1 MCIQPPRKLLLQ
13 NELYYLVTILI
24 LAGSF
29 VVVVVEERYI
39 WLIFVL
45 LILMGGYLINLLFKT
60 DFFSNQ
66 KFSNIRKTLVLLAFA
81 VLFISMPINYLVQ
94 NVNTG
99 EDSYYQSY
107 ILNQY
112 GVHGN
117 VASNDNLPK
126 MNYLEYY
133 MNITSFGQSQKN
145 ISNSKLISELKKYEI
160 DYYFIW
166 DNSNQTTYMRNY
178 SEITNGKIKNL
189 KVYSLN

>member
-1 MCIQPPRKLLLQ
+1 MCIQPPRKLLSQ
-13 NELYYLVTILI
+13 NVLYYLVTVII

-39 WLIFVL
+39 WLIYVL
-45 LILMGGYLINLLFKT
+45 LILMGGYLINLLFKI
-60 DFFSNQ
+60 DFFN
-66 KFSNIRKTLVLLAFA
+66 KNNFSNLRKTLVLVAFA
-81 VLFISMPINYLVQ
+81 FLFITMPINYLVQ

-99 EDSYYQSY
+99 EDSYYQSN

-117 VASNDNLPK
+117 VASNENLPQI
-126 MNYLEYY
+126 NYLAYY
-133 MNITSFGQSQKN
+133 MNITSFGQPQNN
-145 ISNSKLISELKKYEI
+145 ISASQLRIELKKYEI
-160 DYYFIW
+160 NYYFIW
-166 DNSNQTTYMRNY
+166 DNSNQSTYMGNY